1 MPKGP
6 KKKKNALPSGSY
18 RLQVFD
24 YKDADG
30 KRHYKSFT
38 APTKKEAEYL
48 AAQWKASREENTETA
63 GNITIHKALNRYV
76 DMKRAVLSP
85 STVRG
90 YEKLIRNYFLGDFG
104 KLKLYEVTNAEVQVW
119 ISGIASNLSP
129 KTVRNAYGL
138 LSATLDLFRPD
149 FHPKITL
156 PQSRRPELYCPS
168 DRDVKRLLAHIQGSD
183 LEIAV
188 LLAAFG
194 PLRRGEICA
203 LTRDDIQGNKVIVRH
218 SKVKGPDK
226 EWYIKAPK
234 TPGSQRTVEFPAF
247 VIERLKDCQGPV
259 VHMNPDQIT
268 HHFGRTLKQINV
280 PHFRFHDLRH
290 YAASIMHAIGVPDQ
304 YILQRGGWSSD
315 NVMKTVYRNVIDME
329 AARQTKKINAH
340 FERMQH
346 EMQHDTR
353 RAL

>member
-1 MPKGP
+1 MTRSP
-6 KKKKNALPSGSY
+6 KKSKNKLPSGSY
-18 RLQVFD
+18 RLQVYD
-24 YKDADG
+24 YTDTGG

-38 APTKKEAEYL
+38 APTKKEAEYM
-48 AAQWKASREENTETA
+48 ASQWKASRETETRPA
-63 GNITIHKALNRYV
+63 ERVTVYEALERYM
-76 DMKRAVLSP
+76 DIKKGVLSP
-85 STVRG
+85 ATLRG
-90 YEKLIRNYFLGDFG
+90 YQGLKENYFKGTLGATRLQD
-104 KLKLYEVTNAEVQVW
+104 VTNPDIQLWVSDLATR
-119 ISGIASNLSP
+119 LSP
-129 KTVRNAYGL
+129 KTVRNAHGL
-138 LSATLDLFRPD
+138 LTATLAMFHPD
-149 FHPKITL
+149 FQVKTTL

-168 DRDVKRLLAHIQGSD
+168 DRDVKRLLEHLQGTE

-218 SKVKGPDK
+218 SMVKGPDK

-234 TPGSQRTVEFPAF
+234 TPGSQRAVELPGF
-247 VIERLKDCQGPV
+247 VIERIKNCQGRLV
-259 VHMNPDQIT
+259 NMNPDYIT
-268 HHFGRTLKQINV
+268 HRFGRVLKQINV

-353 RAL
+353 KAL